1 LKKILITLG
10 ASGGHIYPAL
20 AVMDYIKSIDNT
32 IETRLINSRNSK
44 IFVPDAHR
52 VDVMYKINSIGFIGK
67 SFIYK
72 IKSLF
77 LFAVSVIQSLKIIFT
92 FMPDAIVGTG
102 GFVSLPVAI
111 AGFVL
116 NRKIY
121 IIEGN
126 SVPGLSNKIISKF
139 CKKIFINFDHSTK
152 YFNKEKCIK
161 TGFPIR
167 ELDNKVLK
175 NKSLD
180 LLILGGSQGSAII
193 NSKVAQSVRS
203 LLEKIASSESDIKHL
218 RITHQ
223 CGSNNK
229 ESTEGLYLSMKE
241 NFSFFEFEVYEFI
254 DNINEFY
261 SKSKVLISRAGAS
274 TIAESLKF
282 KVPSIYIPIKHSS
295 GNHQYLNAKEISD
308 NKLAFVH
315 LEENPSEELTVK
327 IEKLL
332 YNKEINESMAEALE
346 KYSSLNENCGAE
358 KIAKEILK
366 DFD

>member
-20 AVMDYIKSIDNT
+20 AVMDYIKSIDST

-44 IFVPDAHR
+44 IFVPDVHR
-52 VDVMYKINSIGFIGK
+52 VDVTYKINSIGFIGK

-111 AGFVL
+111 AGLVL

-139 CKKIFINFDHSTK
+139 CKKIFINYDHSTK

-180 LLILGGSQGSAII
+180 LLILGGSQGSSII

-218 RITHQ
+218 SITHQ

-241 NFSFFEFEVYEFI
+241 NFSFFEFEVHEFI
-254 DNINEFY
+254 ENINEFY

-282 KVPSIYIPIKHSS
+282 KIPSIYVPIKHSS

-327 IEKLL
+327 IEELL
-332 YNKEINESMAEALE
+332 YNKKINESMAEALE
-346 KYSSLNENCGAE
+346 DYSSLNENCGAE
-358 KIAKEILK
+358 KIAREILK